1 MDVHH
6 CMPYGGKILLKSQTD
21 KLMSVMLLLI
31 GCSLTVAI
39 GFLVA
44 FVWNT
49 KQGQFDD
56 MHTPSVRMLFEDETK
71 EKDN

>member
-1 MDVHH
+1 
-6 CMPYGGKILLKSQTD
+6 
-21 KLMSVMLLLI
+21 MSVMLLLI

-49 KQGQFDD
+49 QQGQFDD

-71 EKDN
+71 ENDN